1 MKKIDD
7 SIKNQCFRA
16 KNLFLMFD
24 NHEIREYVPTLVM
37 YFFQIEYVRF
47 YIRTSKILI

>member
-37 YFFQIEYVRF
+37 YFFRSNMF
-47 YIRTSKILI
+47 GFTSGQVKF